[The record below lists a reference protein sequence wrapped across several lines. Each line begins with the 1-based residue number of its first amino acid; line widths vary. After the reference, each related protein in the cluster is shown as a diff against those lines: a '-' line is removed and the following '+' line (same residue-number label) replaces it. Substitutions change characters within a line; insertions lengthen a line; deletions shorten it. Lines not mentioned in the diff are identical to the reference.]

1 MWLGPVLFVM
11 WIDCVCGCRV
21 LTQGIRYDLDFPSAS
36 TEAIG
41 VVFLGPPP
49 TNLDGRYWFYLRE
62 YSRFAYCTYDT
73 LDSLLHRW
81 IWINQLQQ
89 LVASEWPQVR

>member
-1 MWLGPVLFVM
+1 MQLEPVLFVM
-11 WIDCVCGCRV
+11 GSTV
-21 LTQGIRYDLDFPSAS
+21 LEVFHVPTSGIRYESHFPSAS

-41 VVFLGPPP
+41 VVFLGIPP

-62 YSRFAYCTYDT
+62 YSRFAYCTCDT